1 MRPGWKFW
9 IDRGGTFTDV
19 VACDPVGALHTHKLL
34 SENPGQYPDAAI
46 AGIRHILSLDNS
58 DPIPAGQINSVRM
71 GTTVATNALLERK
84 GSPAVLVITEG
95 FADAL
100 RIGSQNRPDI
110 FALDINLPETLYDY
124 VVEIP
129 ERISATGDIVK
140 PLDTAAVLS
149 SLQQTYEAGYRAC
162 AIVLMH
168 GYHYPRHEEAV
179 AKLAR
184 QCGFEQISLSSQCS
198 PLPRLVSRG
207 DTTVADAYLSPILK
221 RYVNQIKNELG
232 DIPLLF
238 MQSTGGLCHAR
249 AFAGKDAVLS
259 GPAGGVVGGI
269 ETARLAGFDHLIGFD
284 MGGTSTDVW
293 HYAGDYEHQSENI
306 VAGIRLRTPMMRIN
320 TVAAGGGSI
329 LHYND
334 GRFQV
339 GPDSAGANPGPACYR
354 HGGPL
359 TVTDCNVLLGKI
371 QPGHFPSV
379 FGLEGDLPLDYQVVA
394 ENFTKF
400 SAAGKLNGNEN
411 HLLIAEGFLTIAI
424 ENMAQAIR
432 KISVQRGYDVSRYT
446 LCVFGGAGGQHA
458 CLVADA
464 LGMKTIYC
472 HPMAGVLSAYGIG
485 LAAIST
491 VHEKALGQTLTAD
504 SAVRLQKQLE
514 QLTNAGL
521 NDLRQ
526 QGVKGTET
534 QTLARLFLRYS
545 GSDTTLELAFSTG
558 VEELIKT
565 FTEEHHQR
573 FGYSNPTSPIIIE
586 SLRVTVSTQPE
597 KPANKFFQ
605 HYEHLIKT
613 EQTKFFS
620 AGSMHQASIVKR
632 ANLPAG
638 QTIKGPAIIT
648 EDTGTLIVEPDWQ
661 AEVMQDMAIVLTRIV
676 KQSTGQKID
685 NSRNADP
692 VLLEIFNRRFMAIAE
707 QMGLVLERTSH
718 SVNIKERMDFS
729 CALFTADGD
738 LIANAPHIP
747 VHLGSMSDSVRA
759 VINKFKDD
767 ISRGDSFILNN
778 PYQGGTHLPDI
789 TVITP
794 VFEQDKDDT
803 QNKSLL
809 FFVASRGHHAD
820 IGGIT
825 PGSMPASSQSINEE
839 GILLDNIRFVNNHQ
853 LDENFLNGLLTQNQ
867 YPARNPEQNIAD
879 LRAQMAA
886 NQQGINEL
894 LILLDEFGVNVVS
907 DYMDHVLNN
916 AEMTVRKLLGTLEGG
931 QFSCE
936 LDNGAKIN
944 VSIKVNQK
952 RQTAVIDFNGTSE
965 QLASNFNAPASVCR
979 AAVLYVFRCL
989 VNKDIPLNEGC
1000 LRPLELQIPE
1010 HSFINPAYP
1019 AAVVAGNVET
1029 SQIIVDC
1036 LFAALG
1042 AMAASQGTM
1051 NNFTFGNEHFQ
1062 YYETLCGGTGA
1073 GPDHHGASAVQSHM
1087 TNSRLTDP
1095 EILEQR
1101 FPVQVEYFKVRNDSG
1116 GKGKFSGGEGIERCL
1131 HFKQPMQVSI
1141 LSNRRKTRPFGLA
1154 GGNAG
1159 ACGENWYI
1167 DPEGKQQALPSC
1179 IEVEVPAGGSIL
1191 IRTPGGGGYGK
1202 ERYGTRDKGR
1212 KT

>member
-1 MRPGWKFW
+1 MRWKFW

-19 VACDPVGALHTHKLL
+19 VACDAEGALHTHKLL
-34 SENPGQYPDAAI
+34 SENPEQYPDAAI
-46 AGIRHILSLDNS
+46 AGIRHLLSLNNS
-58 DPIPAGQINSVRM
+58 EPIPASQIDSVRM

-84 GSPAVLVITEG
+84 GTPTVLAITEG

-100 RIGSQNRPDI
+100 RIGYQNRPDI
-110 FALDINLPETLYDY
+110 FALDIQLPDALYDC

-129 ERISATGDIVK
+129 ERISAIGEIKKT
-140 PLDTAAVLS
+140 LDGALS
-149 SLQQTYEAGYRAC
+149 LKRLQEAYEAGYRSC

-168 GYHYPRHEEAV
+168 GYHTPQHEQDV
-179 AKLAR
+179 AKLAG

-207 DTTVADAYLSPILK
+207 DTTVADAYLSPVLS
-221 RYVNQIKNELG
+221 RYVNQVRSELG

-238 MQSTGGLCHAR
+238 MQSSGGLCHAS
-249 AFAGKDAVLS
+249 AFDGKDAVLS

-269 ETARLAGFDHLIGFD
+269 ETARRAGFDQLIGFD

-293 HYAGDYEHQSENI
+293 HYAGDYEHQSEHT
-306 VAGIRLRTPMMRIN
+306 VAGIRLRTPMMRIH

-329 LHYND
+329 LHYSD

-339 GPDSAGANPGPACYR
+339 GPDSAGARPGPSCYR
-354 HGGPL
+354 REGPL
-359 TVTDCNVLLGKI
+359 CVTDCNVLLGKI
-371 QPGHFPSV
+371 QPDHFPSV
-379 FGLEGDLPLDYQVVA
+379 FGAEGDLPLDIQAVT
-394 ENFTKF
+394 EKFTAF
-400 SAAGKLNGNEN
+400 SATSKLTEKGDQQ
-411 HLLIAEGFLTIAI
+411 LVVAEGFLTIAI

-472 HPMAGVLSAYGIG
+472 HPLAGVLSAYGIG

-491 VHEKALGQTLTAD
+491 VHEVAIGQILTAD
-504 SAVRLQKQLE
+504 SAASLQKHLQHLHDV
-514 QLTNAGL
+514 GL
-521 NDLRQ
+521 NDLKD
-526 QGVKGTET
+526 QGEDHTDT
-534 QTLARLFLRYS
+534 HILARLFLRYPD
-545 GSDTTLELAFSTG
+545 SDTTLQFAFSTAPD
-558 VEELIKT
+558 ELIKK
-565 FTEEHHQR
+565 FTDEHR
-573 FGYSNPTSPIIIE
+573 RKFGYSDPASPIIIE
-586 SLRVTVSTQPE
+586 SLRVTVSTRAE
-597 KPANKFFQ
+597 RPANKFFQ
-605 HYEHLIKT
+605 HSGQLT
-613 EQTKFFS
+613 EAGQTEFFS
-620 AGSMHQASIVKR
+620 GGRMHEASIVKR
-632 ANLPAG
+632 AGMPAG

-648 EDTGTLIVEPDWQ
+648 ENTGTLIIEPGWQ
-661 AEVMQDMAIVLTRIV
+661 AEVMQDMAIVLTRVV
-676 KQSTGQKID
+676 KQTTNQKPE
-685 NSRNADP
+685 NSDKADP
-692 VLLEIFNRRFMAIAE
+692 VLLEIFNRRFMTIAE

-729 CALFTADGD
+729 CALFTPSGD

-759 VINKFKDD
+759 VIKKYQND
-767 ISRGDSFILNN
+767 IHAGDSFILNN

-825 PGSMPASSQSINEE
+825 PGSMPATSQSINEE
-839 GILLDNIRFVNNHQ
+839 GILLDNIRFVRNHQ
-853 LDENFLNGLLTQNQ
+853 LDESLLNQLLTQNP
-867 YPARNPEQNIAD
+867 YPARTPKQNIAD
-879 LRAQMAA
+879 LRAQLAA
-886 NQQGINEL
+886 NHKGISEL
-894 LILLDEFGVNVVS
+894 HKLLEEFGLNVVS
-907 DYMDHVLNN
+907 NYMDHVLNN
-916 AEMTVRKLLGTLEGG
+916 AEMTVRKLLGTLDDGK
-931 QFSCE
+931 FSCE
-936 LDNGAKIN
+936 MDNGAQIH
-944 VSIKVNQK
+944 VSIKINQNK
-952 RQTAVIDFNGTSE
+952 QTAVVDFNGTSE
-965 QLASNFNAPASVCR
+965 QLSSNFNAPASVCR

-989 VNKDIPLNEGC
+989 VNRDIPLNEGC
-1000 LRPLELQIPE
+1000 LRPLELRIPE
-1010 HSFINPAYP
+1010 HSFINPAFP

-1042 AMAASQGTM
+1042 VMAASQGTM
-1051 NNFTFGNEHFQ
+1051 NNFTFGNEQFQ

-1073 GPDHHGASAVQSHM
+1073 GPDHHGTSAVQSNM
-1087 TNSRLTDP
+1087 TNSHLTDP

-1101 FPVQVEYFKVRNDSG
+1101 FPVRVEYFKVRKNSG
-1116 GKGKFSGGEGIERCL
+1116 GKGKFNGGDGVERCL
-1131 HFKQPMQVSI
+1131 YFHQPVQVSI
-1141 LSNRRKTRPFGLA
+1141 LANRRQTEPFGLA

-1167 DPEGKQQALPSC
+1167 DPDGKMHTLPAC
-1179 IEVEVPAGGSIL
+1179 AEVDVPAGGSIL
-1191 IRTPGGGGYGK
+1191 IRTPGGGGFGAK
-1202 ERYGTRDKGR
+1202 QE
-1212 KT
+1212 